1 MNMFDFIMGISIT
14 FVLGAAIGFERQWRH
29 RLAGIRTN
37 VLVSLGAFLFVTVSM
52 LIEGET
58 SPTRI
63 AAQIVSGIGFLGAG
77 VIMRDGFNV
86 SGLNTAATLWC
97 SAAIGTLT
105 SAGFVIEAVIG
116 TVFVLSANV
125 ILRGLTQRFHLY
137 KHDGETNVSYNL
149 RVVCSQNE
157 EFHIRSLLLHM
168 LNTESALLVNLESA
182 DMDTLANKVLV
193 QAKVV
198 SKGKQDQAIEKITS
212 RISLEAG
219 ITSVGWEIAV

>member
-1 MNMFDFIMGISIT
+1 MNFFEFILGITVTI
-14 FVLGAAIGFERQWRH
+14 VLGAAIGLERQWRH

-37 VLVSLGAFLFVTVSM
+37 VLVSLGAFLFVTVAM

-105 SAGFVIEAVIG
+105 SAGFITEAMIG
-116 TVFVLSANV
+116 TTFVLGVNV
-125 ILRGLTQRFHLY
+125 ILRSFTQRFQLY
-137 KHDGETNVSYNL
+137 KHDVEENVNYNL
-149 RVVCSQNE
+149 RVVCAQDE
-157 EFHIRSLLLHM
+157 EFHIRSLMLHM
-168 LNTESALLVNLESA
+168 LNTEKVALVNLESA
-182 DMDTLANKVLV
+182 DTGTLTSKVLV
-193 QAKVV
+193 QARVV
-198 SKGKQDQAIEKITS
+198 SIGKQNQAIEKITS

-219 ITSVGWEIAV
+219 ITSVGWEITA